1 MVYLYVTKSW
11 NLKDAAFQLMRLLL
25 LLQTL
30 QAECNKFKMEEVPP
44 RLEMKKKL
52 FHIYDEIQV
61 SANAQ
66 CLLICFT
73 FYICINIK
81 TRFQMR
87 H

>member
-1 MVYLYVTKSW
+1 MVYLYDMENE
-11 NLKDAAFQLMRLLL
+11 NLEVQLSMRLLL

-30 QAECNKFKMEEVPP
+30 QAECNKFKIEEVPP

-73 FYICINIK
+73 FHICINIK
-81 TRFQMR
+81 TRFLE
-87 H
+87 